1 LRRHVPWI
9 ILIVLGAAVLVALR
23 APAIAP
29 PANLDA
35 AITSQR
41 ALAAERPG
49 DPQILNDL
57 GNLLLLAGDMEE
69 AEQVYRDALGL
80 DPQMTSARYN
90 LALLLAQTERPGLAL
105 QELEIVVDA
114 QPENAWAHYQIG
126 AILDARGADRRAIR
140 RYATALRLDPQLAF
154 PELNPHVIE
163 NEHLTEAMLHAYR
176 DLPLAA
182 RAPKTYERPSR
193 IVDLLVPSQP
203 APAADTLADGGAAP
217 AEPRSR
223 ATYAPGAAAA
233 AGEAGA
239 PGQNGERVLR
249 ENDLEQGGTV
259 NQIVVPGY
267 VPPRGGTRVQP
278 GQPTFTPPTR
288 VLPDDGRGGRAPGAT
303 PGQPGGRQRFVPG
316 VPSTGRL
323 EIELFPVEDDDRE
336 TLAAAG

>member
-1 LRRHVPWI
+1 MRRHAPWI
-9 ILIVLGAAVLVALR
+9 TLIVLGAAVLVALR

-69 AEQVYRDALGL
+69 AEQAYRDALGL
-80 DPQMTSARYN
+80 DPEMTSARYN

-105 QELEIVVDA
+105 EELEIVVEA

-126 AILDARGADRRAIR
+126 AILDARGADRRAIK

-163 NEHLTEAMLHAYR
+163 NEHLTAAMLHAYR

-182 RAPKTYERPSR
+182 QAPKTYERPSR

-203 APAADTLADGGAAP
+203 APAADTVADGEAAP
-217 AEPRSR
+217 GEPRSQ
-223 ATYAPGAAAA
+223 ATYAPGAAQAAGQA

-239 PGQNGERVLR
+239 PGENGERVLR
-249 ENDLEQGGTV
+249 QNDLEQGGSV

-278 GQPTFTPPTR
+278 GQPTFTPPGR
-288 VLPDDGRGGRAPGAT
+288 VRQNDGRGAT
-303 PGQPGGRQRFVPG
+303 PGQPGGTPRFVPG

-323 EIELFPVEDDDRE
+323 EIELFPVEDVDRE